1 MTRDMDP
8 DLIHQNFLS
17 RQSRFSELK
26 EHFID
31 ISGPHVTGE
40 VLESLK
46 EYYSGIIQS
55 KRDKDRVKNIAGLLR
70 ILERRDVLRYDSIEP
85 LKEIA
90 KECIRDR
97 ILIETLTCYDAEIK
111 TELPLPAINHYKYSG
126 EYFESTSVTEYL
138 LNKRDNGDGLVDHD
152 ITDPRVEET
161 QAYET
166 TEEQLLSAQTSVN
179 KNRLSGSKCF
189 RHPHHTHH
197 FLCIKSSRWREKF
210 SLIVIF
216 SVLVVFLTIIA
227 TIYMH
232 FINCRSSAV
241 EGSSQSSSR
250 SQTHAV
256 NFYPNQTSL
265 PVVPYAT
272 PSAPTSSG
280 PVSDVQERV
289 FQRLSENLGKYWRDL
304 ARFLNVKECE
314 IDAINEKTYLGTKE
328 KAYEALLIFK
338 SRCDSCN
345 WKIKMQQALEK
356 ARRKDLAEMIN
367 EIMLSDNLF

>member
-111 TELPLPAINHYKYSG
+111 TELPLPAINHYKYS
-126 EYFESTSVTEYL
+126 
-138 LNKRDNGDGLVDHD
+138 
-152 ITDPRVEET
+152 
-161 QAYET
+161 
-166 TEEQLLSAQTSVN
+166 
-179 KNRLSGSKCF
+179 
-189 RHPHHTHH
+189 
-197 FLCIKSSRWREKF
+197 
-210 SLIVIF
+210 
-216 SVLVVFLTIIA
+216 
-227 TIYMH
+227 
-232 FINCRSSAV
+232 V